1 MKKTW
6 LGFGGYRI
14 IMVRVREIYKK
25 IMVRVRE
32 YIRKSWLGFGS
43 V

>member
-1 MKKTW
+1 
-6 LGFGGYRI
+6 
-14 IMVRVREIYKK
+14 MVRVREIYKK